1 MKKLLHISALAL
13 TATLTACGGGGGGSA
28 APAPAPA
35 PAPTPAPA
43 PAPAVADAGTLKTS
57 VPTPTYAA
65 NSTSADAFAT
75 LNTVR
80 LAAGAGLVAQ
90 DAKMDVATAAHAKY
104 VTTNLASLVDYH
116 NEDAAK
122 PDFYAATLGDRLTKA
137 GFSASNSTEVIG
149 GTGAS
154 LKGGDCVL
162 GLLGTAYHGP
172 ALLSRNTSV
181 GVGFG
186 ADVAGIPL
194 CVIDLATPTGDSFGQ
209 VPAVNTL
216 LAYPSVGQTNVI
228 ETFYVSSES
237 PRPPVSI
244 FPNATAGTPVIVSV
258 RNADYVNFAA
268 AGTLNA
274 TITAFGLKDAAG
286 NAVPAAIL
294 AHKDLKSGTGV
305 TLNSDSVLSDGF
317 VVLIP
322 LAPLAKGQVYT
333 ATFSATLK
341 TGGTALA
348 KTWSFTTNP

>member
-13 TATLTACGGGGGGSA
+13 TATLTACGGGGGSSA
-28 APAPAPA
+28 PSPAPA
-35 PAPTPAPA
+35 PAPT
-43 PAPAVADAGTLKTS
+43 PAPAVADAGTLKTT
-57 VPTPTYAA
+57 VPAPTYAA
-65 NSTSADAFAT
+65 SSTSADAFTT

-80 LAAGAGLVAQ
+80 LAAGAGAVAQ
-90 DAKMDVATAAHAKY
+90 DTKIDVATAAHAKY

-122 PDFYAATLGDRLTKA
+122 ADFYAVSVGDRLTKA

-154 LKGGDCVL
+154 LKGADCVL

-181 GVGFG
+181 GVAFG
-186 ADVAGIPL
+186 ADVAGIPM

-216 LAYPSVGQTNVI
+216 LAYPSAGQTNVI
-228 ETFYVSSES
+228 EIFYVSAES
-237 PRPPVSI
+237 PRPPASI

-274 TITAFGLKDAAG
+274 TVTAFGLKDAAG

-294 AHKDLKSGTGV
+294 AHKDLKGSGV
-305 TLNSDSVLSDGF
+305 TLNSDNVLSDGF

-341 TGGTALA
+341 AGGTALA